1 MKIKHIGRKILALF
15 LSAALAIPLSLP
27 ALAATDITGGDGQ
40 TGVDGSWAANYY
52 PGEDGVRVTLVD
64 SSGTAVS
71 GSIDYTLNKNNCAS
85 KVAFHFGKHC
95 KSYYRNQGYPAITE
109 QSDDYSWLYP
119 PTTNS
124 SDKFPEPVISDNG
137 STTYLATKAYFRGKS
152 VQKQVLGDINNAYKK
167 SFSWENDLK
176 SGKYQL
182 MLEPILYFDYNGV
195 YYAGTATELA
205 LFHKSNPAGFSDLG
219 PAYRYNAPN
228 AMYLESGR
236 GGFEAAT
243 YSDRQANITIS
254 PSGFKYYDVDYI
266 AKYMGVG
273 FVYYEA
279 APVETATA
287 YTYKYI
293 STRYVPQGYTVDQME
308 ANLSVKAADNY

>member
-15 LSAALAIPLSLP
+15 LSTVLAIPLSLP
-27 ALAATDITGGDGQ
+27 VLAATDITGGDGQ